1 MKRRFRGAIYDIV
14 INNPKGKMKGVKQ
27 IIVDGEKLEGSFIPA
42 MLAGSTYKVEVI
54 M

>member
-1 MKRRFRGAIYDIV
+1 
-14 INNPKGKMKGVKQ
+14 MKGVKQ